1 LTQNRRRRK
10 QSLWRDASFS
20 DTWEAMHVGDEAA
33 MSFSQQRTL
42 RSPTGADL
50 NLYVKLADGPARAVV
65 QINHGLAEHAQRYA
79 RFADFLAGRGYHVY
93 AHDHRGHGATRAPDA
108 PLGRFGDID
117 GGAKVIADVS
127 AVHDLIAGE
136 YPGLPVIVFGH
147 SMGGLIALNFMSDH
161 SARVQAAAIWN
172 ANFSAGLLGR
182 AAQAVLAWETFRLGS
197 DVPSRMLPKLT
208 FQAWGKAV
216 PDHRTLFD
224 WLSRDAAEVD
234 KYIAD
239 PLCGWDAS
247 VSMWRDVFGFIF
259 QGADNAN
266 LAGVGKALPIL
277 LVGGEKDPATDG
289 GKAISNLAGRMRAM
303 GFSNLVSKIYAQTRH
318 ESLNEVNR
326 DIVMEDFAVWADD
339 VLKR

>member
-1 LTQNRRRRK
+1 
-10 QSLWRDASFS
+10 
-20 DTWEAMHVGDEAA
+20 

-259 QGADNAN
+259 RGADNAN

-326 DIVMEDFAVWADD
+326 DIVMEDFAAWADD
-339 VLKR
+339 VLKH